1 MDKGKRLDLIV
12 LLVLL
17 TSIVVI
23 SGLLVGFGNRL
34 SPKKVASLAILYNAG
49 LGANREDFLNNPSYT
64 YDDRVVSVYEYF
76 AGKSDSKPV
85 LSSAIKMHN
94 VDDTELFSTNPAVDR
109 LISSKTPRE
118 NISLKN
124 KLLSLIKSN
133 KQLDSKGDEF
143 KIKLGEAIYRAIM
156 DFTGVKVNIIVGGKV
171 KTLDLSKLDPSI
183 VVSIMIVESSLNPYA
198 LMEEKSLNPS
208 FSQYVYSRGLM
219 QIYEITLWTLNSW
232 LKESQINIKPEGL
245 WSIRDNI
252 FLGMVYL
259 SYANEMLEE

>member
-12 LLVLL
+12 LLMLL

-49 LGANREDFLNNPSYT
+49 LGANREDFLNNSSYT
-64 YDDRVVSVYEYF
+64 YDDRVVSIYEYF

-85 LSSAIKMHN
+85 LSSAIKMH
-94 VDDTELFSTNPAVDR
+94 S
-109 LISSKTPRE
+109 
-118 NISLKN
+118 
-124 KLLSLIKSN
+124 
-133 KQLDSKGDEF
+133 
-143 KIKLGEAIYRAIM
+143 
-156 DFTGVKVNIIVGGKV
+156 VKVNIIVGGKV
-171 KTLDLSKLDPSI
+171 KTLDLSRLDPSI

-198 LMEEKSLNPS
+198 LMEERSLNPS
-208 FSQYVYSRGLM
+208 FSPYVYSRGLM
-219 QIYEITLWTLNSW
+219 QIYELTLWTLNSW
-232 LKESQINIKPEGL
+232 LKESQINVKPEGL